1 MSAIDDTRR
10 KARDRAWAYR
20 NRNSALGLPTTRDV
34 DAALVEAVRATF
46 AKRGFTEASQIEPGT
61 FEHEIVA
68 RTMRGLADARIS
80 VRDSREARDRV
91 QRRLGFLVKHGSS
104 ASD

>member
-1 MSAIDDTRR
+1 MSANDDIRR
-10 KARDRAWAYR
+10 KARDRAWSYR
-20 NRNSALGLPTTRDV
+20 NRNSALALPTTRDV

-46 AKRGFTEASQIEPGT
+46 ARRGFTGASQIEPGT
-61 FEHEIVA
+61 FEHEIVV
-68 RTMRGLADARIS
+68 RTMRELAGARFS

-91 QRRLGFLVKHGSS
+91 QRRLGLLAKRGSS